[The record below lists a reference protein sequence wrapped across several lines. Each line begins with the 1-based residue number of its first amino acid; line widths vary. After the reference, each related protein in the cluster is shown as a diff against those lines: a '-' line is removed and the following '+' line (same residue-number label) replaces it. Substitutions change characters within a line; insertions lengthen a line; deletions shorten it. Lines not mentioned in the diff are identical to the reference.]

1 MASLRFVHALQALVL
16 GPPLGVQLYTQPR
29 RLKTVLGR
37 EGPLP
42 YKVELISF
50 NALLGIN
57 IHKVMLP
64 PPRVH
69 QPLKKK
75 INEVVCILTL

>member
-16 GPPLGVQLYTQPR
+16 GPPLGVQLCTQPR

-37 EGPLP
+37 EGPLS

-64 PPRVH
+64 P
-69 QPLKKK
+69 QGFTNLLKKR
-75 INEVVCILTL
+75 